1 MRLCHRL
8 KHIELLTI
16 VGVSFIVCA
25 CSLETPDV
33 MTPTG
38 NQPAPKMNK
47 SEVLALDGVEER
59 FAEVVS
65 GQLSIAMAGSARQ
78 DSMVLE
84 YPSAQA
90 EGLKSSGRHDREE
103 YEEIEMELE
112 GAMTKDGLVNPLDGA
127 LDDILD
133 NDSERRLEVKRTPL
147 VEPAPAMSPPR
158 PSKQNFDASKPIPL
172 QVTPSYQASSL
183 SKKRRQVRG
192 KGKRS
197 KSVRKRAEKMS
208 KHALQQQNNE
218 IATKSLMPQE
228 INRKQAFNVVGQA
241 FLDQYLSE
249 GKPRRFWSKQG
260 YFKNTYL
267 GGDLRYQEELR
278 TTSAHFRQVMADKHG
293 FAWAPPLD
301 APSDAGMT
309 LSSKLSHPSID
320 QPQRVILQ
328 IGLKGSERYGWRRPA
343 LNLMISVDPR
353 LLAGQRDLEV
363 RQTKLV
369 EMLKPIIRKLNV
381 ADQVGLTMGSYVISP
396 KNPEQFKEALLKPL
410 KQIGQEQLSSSQ
422 WRQSMEEAGARLNQA
437 SADPHRTPG
446 AQAIIMLCGTGCVAH
461 VNTISQLAHT
471 LNIDGTLTS
480 VIDHS
485 GQAKTYAQT
494 SLLWQIAASGHGG
507 FWITKGPQGLHKAID
522 EEFNRFSRVVARL
535 LRLSI
540 KLSAGVEL
548 IEVIGSHM
556 LNKRQA
562 TRVKAREKSM
572 DKRLSARLG
581 IKSDRGE
588 DDEGVQVVIPAF
600 YGGDSHM
607 VHLALWV
614 KDPGEIAEVT
624 LKYKDMVR
632 AKNASHSSSVS
643 VSSVPKKLT
652 LAHQEVRVGANA
664 HLIAAQSIKALKAG
678 QAIKSLPS
686 IQQILSHG
694 LARQPLTYKEAKLL
708 SRAHLGRPFRQ

>member
-1 MRLCHRL
+1 MRLCHRPKYL
-8 KHIELLTI
+8 ELLKI

-25 CSLETPDV
+25 CSLETPDL
-33 MTPTG
+33 MTPTR
-38 NQPAPKMNK
+38 NQPTPKMNK
-47 SEVLALDGVEER
+47 SAVLALDGVEDR

-65 GQLSIAMAGSARQ
+65 GELSVGMVGSARQ
-78 DSMVLE
+78 DSMALGYRSV
-84 YPSAQA
+84 QTK
-90 EGLKSSGRHDREE
+90 GLKSSKVVDREE
-103 YEEIEMELE
+103 DKEEMEMEGTAIEDEPVDPLE
-112 GAMTKDGLVNPLDGA
+112 
-127 LDDILD
+127 
-133 NDSERRLEVKRTPL
+133 DSLGDLLSGKSAGRLEAKRVPFSEPTLSMPL
-147 VEPAPAMSPPR
+147 PR
-158 PSKQNFDASKPIPL
+158 PSKQTARKPKSISP
-172 QVTPSYQASSL
+172 QVVPSYQASL
-183 SKKRRQVRG
+183 RSKKKKVEVLRERAGGVS
-192 KGKRS
+192 KRFL
-197 KSVRKRAEKMS
+197 KRPKDESSTKLS
-208 KHALQQQNNE
+208 STQQLNE
-218 IATKSLMPQE
+218 EQARNIAD
-228 INRKQAFNVVGQA
+228 QAFVE
-241 FLDQYLSE
+241 QYLRN
-249 GKPRRFWSKQG
+249 GKPKQFWSRQG

-309 LSSKLSHPSID
+309 LSSKLSHASID

-343 LNLMISVDPR
+343 LNLMISIDPS

-369 EMLKPIIRKLNV
+369 EMLKPIISKLNV
-381 ADQVGLTMGSYVISP
+381 ADQVGLAMGSYVVSP

-410 KQIGQEQLSSSQ
+410 KHIGQDQLSSSQ
-422 WRQSMEEAGARLNQA
+422 WRQSIEQAGTRLNQA

-461 VNTISQLAHT
+461 VNTISQMAHT

-494 SLLWQIAASGHGG
+494 SRLWQIAASGHGG

-522 EEFNRFSRVVARL
+522 DEFNRFSRVVARL

-540 KLSAGVEL
+540 KLSEEVEL

-556 LNKRQA
+556 LNQRQA

-607 VHLALWV
+607 IHLALWV
-614 KDPGEIAEVT
+614 KKPGEIAEVI

-664 HLIAAQSIKALKAG
+664 HLMAAQSIKALKAG
-678 QAIKSLPS
+678 QTIRSLPS
-686 IQQILSHG
+686 IQQILSQG

-708 SRAHLGRPFRQ
+708 SRAHLGRPFRE